1 MAIYQFLIEKEIT
14 IAISPRGM
22 DYFETK
28 PENIVLINL
37 DGNIIEGLRKPSSEA
52 KMHILIY
59 KNRSDAN
66 SVVHTHST
74 FATTIATLNWEIP
87 PLHYLVA
94 FDGLKVPVQ
103 SMLVMVQL
111 NAENVVNALGKDYK
125 TTLLS
130 NHGLIS
136 VGYNIE

>member
-1 MAIYQFLIEKEIT
+1 MELKDDRKGVVEYGKKLYLISIWQKEEMAIYQFLIEKEIT

-74 FATTIATLNWEIP
+74 FATTL
-87 PLHYLVA
+87 
-94 FDGLKVPVQ
+94 
-103 SMLVMVQL
+103 QL
-111 NAENVVNALGKDYK
+111 
-125 TTLLS
+125 
-130 NHGLIS
+130 
-136 VGYNIE
+136 

>member
-28 PENIVLINL
+28 PEDIVLINL
-37 DGNIIEGLRKPSSEA
+37 EGNIIEGLRKPSSEA

-94 FDGLKVPVQ
+94 FAGLKVPCAKYA
-103 SMLVMVQL
+103 SY
-111 NAENVVNALGKDYK
+111 G
-125 TTLLS
+125 T
-130 NHGLIS
+130 
-136 VGYNIE
+136 IERRERR